1 MNKATLYLAA
11 SRIERENNFSGP
23 AEWLE
28 PGYHSGVE
36 RAVLYE
42 ALCIVQRI
50 VSFLRDPSSGAAR
63 QLSGIGTW
71 DAPIDAPTDATGQAE
86 VLVGRWLRQI
96 GVLDEVAA
104 AVREY
109 YRAPCAYLVQAL
121 EEEEWRDEDATPHER
136 AITRRLRRACEQG
149 DVHTALEIVGSYRR
163 NAAVDGQAEFVI
175 AWSQGREEDFYPA
188 ALRPDVWNGRG

>member
-1 MNKATLYLAA
+1 MKNSKTLEK
-11 SRIERENNFSGP
+11 IERENNFSGP

-28 PGYHSGVE
+28 PSCLLARGVD

-42 ALCIVQRI
+42 ANRLARLVI
-50 VSFLRDPSSGAAR
+50 SFLRDPSSGAAR

-96 GVLDEVAA
+96 GVLDEVAET
-104 AVREY
+104 VLRY
-109 YRAPCAYLVQAL
+109 YRTPCVYLIQAL
-121 EEEEWRDEDATPHER
+121 EEEWRDEDATPHER

>member
-1 MNKATLYLAA
+1 MHAELA
-11 SRIERENNFSGP
+11 SYIERENNFSGP

-28 PGYHSGVE
+28 PDYHSGVE

-109 YRAPCAYLVQAL
+109 YRTPCPLLVQAV
-121 EEEEWRDEDATPHER
+121 EDESWKDIDATREQR
-136 AITRRLRRACEQG
+136 QVYRCLQLACERG
-149 DVHTALEIVGSYRR
+149 DVYRARELVQRHR
-163 NAAVDGQAEFVI
+163 NAAGDNVAEFVL
-175 AWSQGREEDFYPA
+175 AWCDGREEDFYP
-188 ALRPDVWNGRG
+188 PSMTDTWNGRF